1 MIGCIA
7 DFFAGG
13 KGNGFSGDFPWLG
26 RGGAGFLPAHPGE
39 SPARL
44 WIAAGVRRH
53 FPVQMSQEAAR

>member
-1 MIGCIA
+1 M
-7 DFFAGG
+7 DFQAISPGSAGV
-13 KGNGFSGDFPWLG
+13 
-26 RGGAGFLPAHPGE
+26 AGFLPAHPGE